1 MAVEGFNVHGLGVGG
16 GERVLHFRG
25 VWWSV
30 VVVDFGFG
38 ESREVSGSLVPKIV
52 RLVCGVI
59 RKLASVKAA
68 TMIN

>member
-1 MAVEGFNVHGLGVGG
+1 
-16 GERVLHFRG
+16 
-25 VWWSV
+25 
-30 VVVDFGFG
+30 VDFGFG
-38 ESREVSGSLVPKIV
+38 ESREVGGSLAPKIV